1 MKGYGG
7 SVHDVYDYVYV
18 SSCYR
23 EFERK
28 TLIRVFRCVEFSFSK
43 LASEM
48 FFVTMEYVNGKV
60 SIFLP
65 WPRKS
70 FQYLFEICSE
80 VAMST

>member
-1 MKGYGG
+1 MG

-28 TLIRVFRCVEFSFSK
+28 TLNCVFTCVEFSLSK

-48 FFVTMEYVNGKV
+48 FFVTMEYVNGKI
-60 SIFLP
+60 SIF
-65 WPRKS
+65 
-70 FQYLFEICSE
+70 YT
-80 VAMST
+80 VAT